1 MLSEEVRNFES
12 EAHLRPYESVS
23 PSGEEPQEM
32 NWDSEAGAVAEA
44 GAEAEAEAGA
54 GASQRT

>member
-12 EAHLRPYESVS
+12 GAHLRPCESVS

-32 NWDSEAGAVAEA
+32 NWDSEAEA
-44 GAEAEAEAGA
+44 GAGA